1 MRRVLPAVVLA
12 LTCGISLLG
21 QAKAPA
27 KTSAPLTD
35 TITIEDQVDRLYPS
49 LVPVHE
55 LKVVS
60 PDRKRIK
67 LTPAKTDY
75 SVSVNGKVAD
85 NVLLG
90 VRSVVDGVTGET
102 NPEVVY
108 LILRGRVFN
117 KGDKVQVSFHQHAS
131 KEIKVSSATSV
142 SLSLTPNFV
151 QSEALT
157 NGQKRPVGQ
166 LNVAFDELSLTST
179 TPFRTHLT
187 TSSTFS
193 SDAKDNSS
201 NVNLLFGVER
211 SLMRSWYLPWHTDTK
226 MIGDQVIDNLS
237 WVSSTG
243 VTTIVPWGWTRS
255 FLNNPV
261 LDAPVSPEITLDAQI
276 EHRIRR
282 DAAAQK
288 KFADKDAF
296 RLHGSG
302 SWTPIRLLKGD
313 GNGDY
318 VSLELAGQ
326 GWYLPHQH
334 DFANVL
340 KDRLEGYFQASVL
353 VPVSKVAVSDTG
365 LATAQKGTKTQ
376 IRVQYSLGANEA
388 NGFKH
393 SSRLSIGVEATT
405 SK

>member
-90 VRSVVDGVTGET
+90 VRSVIDGVTGET

-282 DAAAQK
+282 DATAQK